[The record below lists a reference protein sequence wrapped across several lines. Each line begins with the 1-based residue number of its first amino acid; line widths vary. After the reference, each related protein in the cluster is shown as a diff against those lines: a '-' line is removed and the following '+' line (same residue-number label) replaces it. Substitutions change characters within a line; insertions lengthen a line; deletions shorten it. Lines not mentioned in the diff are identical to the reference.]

1 MWFPSAPSTKGG
13 PQPRVSS
20 PDPAR
25 STLITSA
32 PRSASTCP
40 AQGPARIRASS
51 RTRKP
56 VNGFVILRSYLPCG
70 AFTRLSKF
78 ARLCGLGGEF
88 CLELTLA
95 TNIGLSPSAHTE
107 NKQRYEGGFHEFEQ
121 AACSCGSLGC
131 TSRDCACASGF
142 SSAGQGSED
151 FPSIPRRHHRSGRL
165 PRPAV
170 PQVCGWP

>member
-40 AQGPARIRASS
+40 AQGPARMRASS

-56 VNGFVILRSYLPCG
+56 VNGFVILRLYLSCG

-88 CLELTLA
+88 CLEVTSA
-95 TNIGLSPSAHTE
+95 TNHVLAALDSTEPATHTE
-107 NKQRYEGGFHEFEQ
+107 
-121 AACSCGSLGC
+121 
-131 TSRDCACASGF
+131 
-142 SSAGQGSED
+142 ED
-151 FPSIPRRHHRSGRL
+151 FMKL
-165 PRPAV
+165 
-170 PQVCGWP
+170 

>member
-1 MWFPSAPSTKGG
+1 MWSPSAPSTKGG

-56 VNGFVILRSYLPCG
+56 VNGFVILRSYLRCG

-88 CLELTLA
+88 CLELTSA
-95 TNIGLSPSAHTE
+95 TNIGSEP
-107 NKQRYEGGFHEFEQ
+107 QRSHQKSKDYEGGFHEFEQ
-121 AACSCGSLGC
+121 ATSSYGGLGC
-131 TSRDCACASGF
+131 TSRDCACASGLG
-142 SSAGQGSED
+142 SAGQGSED
-151 FPSIPRRHHRSGRL
+151 FPSIPRWYHRSGRL

-170 PQVCGWP
+170 PQVCG